1 MEKNWRKY
9 RRLATACFTITRYN
23 AGISLS
29 TRAGARVHASRGVHR
44 HRASSSASP
53 PPLLLLLLFSSRR
66 SVHLVFVPFVIEPM
80 KRSSSKNGILRG
92 SFFLLFFGKIELT
105 ASTIHFQE
113 KKKRETH
120 SSKRPLR
127 VHVTLR
133 GNNVH
138 TRRDLNHRSLEG
150 IFRGEN
156 FEREDGRRMVVPRVV
171 TPCSMRGLDERRGIS
186 LLAATGLTFFARS
199 HATQY
204 TLVDDKRQPPRPPRV
219 ATPVRQATRRCSRA
233 IVTISSGER
242 RMRFSKFK
250 SRAQGHRGY
259 SSSSSSF
266 IFSSLFLAS
275 DESNRERSNISPH
288 FSFLPP
294 EMLSIFS

>member
-1 MEKNWRKY
+1 
-9 RRLATACFTITRYN
+9 
-23 AGISLS
+23 
-29 TRAGARVHASRGVHR
+29 
-44 HRASSSASP
+44 
-53 PPLLLLLLFSSRR
+53 
-66 SVHLVFVPFVIEPM
+66 
-80 KRSSSKNGILRG
+80 
-92 SFFLLFFGKIELT
+92 
-105 ASTIHFQE
+105 
-113 KKKRETH
+113 
-120 SSKRPLR
+120 
-127 VHVTLR
+127 
-133 GNNVH
+133 
-138 TRRDLNHRSLEG
+138 
-150 IFRGEN
+150 
-156 FEREDGRRMVVPRVV
+156 MVVPRVV

-259 SSSSSSF
+259 SSSSSSSF
-266 IFSSLFLAS
+266 VFSSLFLAS

-294 EMLSIFS
+294 EMLSIFSRPTSAIEQRSRETESFGRSARNIVLSNERNFGSPFLAEERGLIFSKIGKDYEEISVLLS

>member
-1 MEKNWRKY
+1 M
-9 RRLATACFTITRYN
+9 
-23 AGISLS
+23 
-29 TRAGARVHASRGVHR
+29 
-44 HRASSSASP
+44 
-53 PPLLLLLLFSSRR
+53 
-66 SVHLVFVPFVIEPM
+66 
-80 KRSSSKNGILRG
+80 
-92 SFFLLFFGKIELT
+92 
-105 ASTIHFQE
+105 
-113 KKKRETH
+113 
-120 SSKRPLR
+120 
-127 VHVTLR
+127 
-133 GNNVH
+133 H
-138 TRRDLNHRSLEG
+138 TRRDLSHRSLEG

-156 FEREDGRRMVVPRVV
+156 FEREDGRRMVVPGVV

-233 IVTISSGER
+233 IVTISSGEQ

-259 SSSSSSF
+259 SSSSSSL

-275 DESNRERSNISPH
+275 DESNRERDRTFPPIFLFSRPKC
-288 FSFLPP
+288 FPSFLDPP
-294 EMLSIFS
+294 ARSNRDRERRNRLFGKSARNIVLSNERNFGSPFLAEERGLIFSKIGKDYEEISVLLS